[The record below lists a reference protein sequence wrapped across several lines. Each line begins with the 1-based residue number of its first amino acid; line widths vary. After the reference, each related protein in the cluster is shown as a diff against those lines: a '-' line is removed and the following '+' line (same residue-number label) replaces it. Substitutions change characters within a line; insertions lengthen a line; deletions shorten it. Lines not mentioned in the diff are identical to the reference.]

1 MTCKEK
7 THDIMFIHLFINYF
21 LGISYV
27 PDPIL
32 DSGSTEIQKTK
43 QLSVLMGHVLECGDR

>member
-1 MTCKEK
+1 MTCEEK
-7 THDIMFIHLFINYF
+7 AHDIMFIHLFIKYF

-32 DSGSTEIQKTK
+32 DSGSTEVQKTAA
-43 QLSVLMGHVLECGDR
+43 LCSRGTYS